1 MQVLKEKL
9 STSPESGMKQLVKD
23 QLEAKS
29 SALCNEKKNRMS
41 EHLLYPKEHKDEEE
55 AKQKASELNAMNEA
69 TQTFLI
75 SFGKEIA
82 ARKAAIAS

>member
-9 STSPESGMKQLVKD
+9 STSPETGMKQLVKD

-29 SALCNEKKNRMS
+29 SALHNEKKKRMS
-41 EHLLYPKEHKDEEE
+41 EHLLFAKEYKDEEE

-69 TQTFLI
+69 TQTFLK
-75 SFGKEIA
+75 SFRKEIA
-82 ARKAAIAS
+82 VHKAAISS